1 MYFIIEKW
9 MGRDGTSENVVRW
22 NGDLREKL
30 LKYFTDIRLWV
41 EDKREELMN
50 EETYKNPVGISSLTN
65 PNGFVFKPALDSIVE
80 EWSNHDI
87 KYLNTLGAPALI
99 QFINQFLEKTK
110 KNRNRVTLGDEY
122 LMISIS
128 VLVGEIIT
136 ENSSF

>member
-1 MYFIIEKW
+1 MYFIIEQW

-30 LKYFTDIRLWV
+30 LKYFTDISSDV
-41 EDKREELMN
+41 ENKREELIN
-50 EETYKNPVGISSLTN
+50 DESYDKFFG
-65 PNGFVFKPALDSIVE
+65 PALDSIAE

-87 KYLNTLGAPALI
+87 KYLKTLGAPALI
-99 QFINQFLEKTK
+99 QFINEFLEKTK

-122 LMISIS
+122 FMIGIS
-128 VLVGEIIT
+128 VLVGDIIT